1 MYLQPPVTAWLS
13 VRHHQNKKTFN
24 VLRMFIEHC
33 DDQFGGEAEEV
44 WQEVE
49 EEKPCEET
57 LEENT
62 GGLGHDAD
70 GRDVDAG
77 GVGQ

>member
-1 MYLQPPVTAWLS
+1 MSNICLLNV
-13 VRHHQNKKTFN
+13 F

-33 DDQFGGEAEEV
+33 DDQLGGEAEEV

-62 GGLGHDAD
+62 GGL
-70 GRDVDAG
+70 R
-77 GVGQ
+77 Q

>member
-1 MYLQPPVTAWLS
+1 MLCP
-13 VRHHQNKKTFN
+13 
-24 VLRMFIEHC
+24 MFFEHC
-33 DDQFGGEAEEV
+33 NDQLGGEAEEV

-62 GGLGHDAD
+62 GDVGLDPD
-70 GRDVDAG
+70 DRDVDTG
-77 GVGQ
+77 GCL

>member
-1 MYLQPPVTAWLS
+1 
-13 VRHHQNKKTFN
+13 
-24 VLRMFIEHC
+24 MFIEHC